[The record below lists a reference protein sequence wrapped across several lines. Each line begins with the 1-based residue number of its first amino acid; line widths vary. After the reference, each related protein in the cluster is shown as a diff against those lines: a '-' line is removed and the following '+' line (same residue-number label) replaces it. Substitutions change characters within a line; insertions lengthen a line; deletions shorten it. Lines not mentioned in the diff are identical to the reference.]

1 MNILLHIQVER
12 VGVGPDS
19 GVDLDDLRQK
29 LETHKPY
36 NIIGTFSA
44 CSNVTGILVDTDQIS
59 EIIHQYN
66 GVVIWD
72 YATGGK
78 NYWLLPIV
86 FEGNCV
92 ELSLAPTAT

>member
-1 MNILLHIQVER
+1 M
-12 VGVGPDS
+12 GVGPDA

-72 YATGGK
+72 YASGGK
-78 NYWLLPIV
+78 VLYAFGRTTTFPHKNKFHHLMMCL
-86 FEGNCV
+86 
-92 ELSLAPTAT
+92 